1 MSIDYQYT
9 KVLEERKEVQEDS
22 SIDYCHIATRSV
34 HQEEE
39 EGRSNNFDHSI
50 ASSAL
55 QEEEEVLLAPTW
67 KDPVFRQHTLECVVM
82 QYP

>member
-9 KVLEERKEVQEDS
+9 KFLEERKEVLEDW
-22 SIDYCHIATRSV
+22 SIDYCHIATQSV

-50 ASSAL
+50 ASSAR
-55 QEEEEVLLAPTW
+55 QEEKEVLSASNER
-67 KDPVFRQHTLECVVM
+67 DPVFHRDTVECVVM
-82 QYP
+82 LFP